1 MIEYL
6 KSSSDDLWRAW
17 AEHFQIVGTVL
28 LLSILLAGIIVW
40 LAAVWQKKTN
50 RLVYLFSI
58 FYSIPSYALF
68 ALLIPFTGLGFVSAV
83 IVLIIYCQYILLRS
97 FSNAINEVNPA
108 LVETAYGMGMTA
120 NQVFYKI
127 QLPLAIGPIIGGIK
141 IAATSTIG
149 IATIAA
155 TINAGGIGRILFDG
169 LRTSSLPKLLWGTLL
184 AALMCLFFNF
194 ILELIKKI
202 VKPKVY

>member
-1 MIEYL
+1 M
-6 KSSSDDLWRAW
+6 S
-17 AEHFQIVGTVL
+17 
-28 LLSILLAGIIVW
+28 
-40 LAAVWQKKTN
+40 
-50 RLVYLFSI
+50 VYS
-58 FYSIPSYALF
+58 
-68 ALLIPFTGLGFVSAV
+68 
-83 IVLIIYCQYILLRS
+83 LRS

>member
-83 IVLIIYCQYILLRS
+83 IVLIIYCQYILLE
-97 FSNAINEVNPA
+97 A
-108 LVETAYGMGMTA
+108 
-120 NQVFYKI
+120 
-127 QLPLAIGPIIGGIK
+127 
-141 IAATSTIG
+141 
-149 IATIAA
+149 
-155 TINAGGIGRILFDG
+155 
-169 LRTSSLPKLLWGTLL
+169 SLTLS
-184 AALMCLFFNF
+184 MKS
-194 ILELIKKI
+194 IR
-202 VKPKVY
+202 P